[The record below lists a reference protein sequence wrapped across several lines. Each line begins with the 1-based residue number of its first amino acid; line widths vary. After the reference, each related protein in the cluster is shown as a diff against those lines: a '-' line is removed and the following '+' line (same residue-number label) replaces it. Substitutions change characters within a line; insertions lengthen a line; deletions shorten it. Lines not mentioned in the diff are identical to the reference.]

1 MLPSLLPPILKKRP
15 GFSILG
21 FLIGLA
27 LSSIVGAALYLL
39 LTTPVVS
46 ICGRHFSYRRGDCTR
61 GLSRPSRRVCHVN
74 CPGL

>member
-1 MLPSLLPPILKKRP
+1 MLPSLLPPIRKKRP

-39 LTTPVVS
+39 LTTP
-46 ICGRHFSYRRGDCTR
+46 
-61 GLSRPSRRVCHVN
+61 
-74 CPGL
+74 